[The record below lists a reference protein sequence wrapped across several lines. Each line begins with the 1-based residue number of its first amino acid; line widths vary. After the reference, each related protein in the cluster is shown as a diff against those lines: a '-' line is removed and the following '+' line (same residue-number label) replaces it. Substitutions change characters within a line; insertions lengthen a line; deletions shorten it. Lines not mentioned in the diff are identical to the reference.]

1 MYTYIHVFVCTCIH
15 VYGYHVY
22 HAYVYV
28 CSESDMWNSELME
41 EDLKPIRY
49 RMYVYICTFI
59 LFVRV

>member
-1 MYTYIHVFVCTCIH
+1 M
-15 VYGYHVY
+15 YGYHVY